1 MAIPAC
7 VPQGPS
13 HPSPTGQCCTPGAG
27 FLHLVV
33 YTLCIFRL
41 YPRPNCHGDTCVC
54 TPRTITPFAHWPML
68 YTRGR
73 VLALIVYTLYMVRLY
88 LRPRC
93 HGDTCV
99 CLCVDSHAS
108 LCVPD
113 LQISTLLVTYLI
125 YLVCTCLGSNA
136 LYIGPIF

>member
-1 MAIPAC
+1 MAPYNKY
-7 VPQGPS
+7 V
-13 HPSPTGQCCTPGAG
+13 
-27 FLHLVV
+27 
-33 YTLCIFRL
+33 
-41 YPRPNCHGDTCVC
+41 

-99 CLCVDSHAS
+99 CLSVDSHAS